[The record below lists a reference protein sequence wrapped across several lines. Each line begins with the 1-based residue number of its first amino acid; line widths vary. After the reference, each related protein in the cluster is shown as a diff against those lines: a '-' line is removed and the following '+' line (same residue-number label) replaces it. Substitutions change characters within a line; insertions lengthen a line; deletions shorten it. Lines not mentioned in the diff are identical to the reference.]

1 VKVHRKAKRRR
12 KARTEDRL
20 DSLEKYFPGFNQI
33 FEKYFPGFNMHF
45 HEKRT
50 TTRVQYHVF
59 FVRNQTQIFRR
70 NTGKYRNW
78 SSILR

>member
-1 VKVHRKAKRRR
+1 MKVHRKAKRRR

-20 DSLEKYFPGFNQI
+20 DRLEKYFPGFNQI
-33 FEKYFPGFNMHF
+33 FEKYFPGFNMHC

-59 FVRNQTQIFRR
+59 FC
-70 NTGKYRNW
+70 
-78 SSILR
+78 